1 MDPGDPR
8 RKEIGAVFG
17 PAEGEPEA
25 LLRYGLGKGGFA
37 FKPKK
42 NLARLQAADMFAWL
56 EKHRA
61 VQMQEAA
68 VKMQQEQ
75 QGEEKMSVAA
85 ESPGNFHHSE
95 GRTF

>member
-1 MDPGDPR
+1 
-8 RKEIGAVFG
+8 
-17 PAEGEPEA
+17 
-25 LLRYGLGKGGFA
+25 
-37 FKPKK
+37 
-42 NLARLQAADMFAWL
+42 
-56 EKHRA
+56 